1 MTSPW
6 RPFPFVKIA
15 TTTLAAC
22 VAALLTL
29 GLVMLYSTSMNDV
42 PRGAVAPIGPKLLMT
57 QLVWCGLGLVACV
70 LAASLDY
77 QLLKKFAW
85 PIFVIAMSD
94 MLPNSSHDSPVK

>member
-1 MTSPW
+1 M
-6 RPFPFVKIA
+6 KIA

-42 PRGAVAPIGPKLLMT
+42 PRGAVAPIGPKFLVT
-57 QLVWCGLGLVACV
+57 QLMWCGLGLVACV
-70 LAASLDY
+70 IAASVDY

-85 PIFVIAMSD
+85 PIFGIAIV
-94 MLPNSSHDSPVK
+94 L